1 MKLDHAYLHKHAL
14 CEIDQYNLQGDPKC
28 ILKLKNPQS
37 LCFCIIFSKCQC
49 PLKTS
54 ALPKVDLAL
63 AQCVILYFSQKSRM
77 LNYPL
82 QTLNTEQASL
92 SSAH

>member
-1 MKLDHAYLHKHAL
+1 MKVDHAYIHKHAL

-28 ILKLKNPQS
+28 VPKLKNPQS
-37 LCFCIIFSKCQC
+37 LCFCIIFSKYQR

-54 ALPKVDLAL
+54 TLTRVDLSL
-63 AQCVILYFSQKSRM
+63 AQCVILYFNQKSM
-77 LNYPL
+77 PNNPL